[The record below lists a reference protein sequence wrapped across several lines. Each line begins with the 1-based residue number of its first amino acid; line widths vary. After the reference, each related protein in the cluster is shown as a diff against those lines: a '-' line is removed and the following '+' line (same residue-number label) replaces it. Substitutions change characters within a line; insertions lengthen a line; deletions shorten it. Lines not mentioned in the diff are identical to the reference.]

1 MISDDDEDL
10 RTLDEEFGE
19 LKRVWKLQE
28 NLFGQV
34 SGWDDDTEG
43 IEEET
48 NPKESPEK
56 EILWAAENGD
66 LDSLRRLLSSDA
78 QLVHVTDK
86 DGYTPL
92 HRACYNDHIEAVD
105 LANALVVLSL
115 TAEDGE
121 IEVRISLLLQHE
133 ADVSARTEDHWQ
145 PLHSA
150 CRWNNHRSAAKLLA
164 HGADINAASKGGTQH
179 NTTLMI

>member
-1 MISDDDEDL
+1 MLSDDDDDL

-19 LKRVWKLQE
+19 LKKVWKLQE

-66 LDSLRRLLSSDA
+66 LDSLRRLLSSNA

-92 HRACYNDHIEAVD
+92 HRACYNDHVEAVD
-105 LANALVVLSL
+105 
-115 TAEDGE
+115 
-121 IEVRISLLLQHE
+121 
-133 ADVSARTEDHWQ
+133 VSH
-145 PLHSA
+145 
-150 CRWNNHRSAAKLLA
+150 
-164 HGADINAASKGGTQH
+164 TQ
-179 NTTLMI
+179 